1 MLYISVGI
9 SPGKICTNLAW
20 RQRILSLNELRP
32 GETGIIRRILANV
45 GLKKRLLQMEF
56 VPGEKVSVIDCAPL
70 GDPIRFIVKGY
81 RLSLRKGE
89 AQNIIIDLS

>member
-1 MLYISVGI
+1 
-9 SPGKICTNLAW
+9 
-20 RQRILSLNELRP
+20 LNKLRP
-32 GETGIIRRILANV
+32 GETGIIWKILAN
-45 GLKKRLLQMEF
+45 GGFKKRRLQMGS
-56 VPGEKVSVIDCAPL
+56 VPGEKVSLIEYAPL